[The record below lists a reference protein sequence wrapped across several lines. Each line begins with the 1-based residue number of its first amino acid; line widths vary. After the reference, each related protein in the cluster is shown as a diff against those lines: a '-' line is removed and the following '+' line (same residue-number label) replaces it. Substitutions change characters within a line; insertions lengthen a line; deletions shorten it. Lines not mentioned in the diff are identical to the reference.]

1 MRHMGTCKNEGT
13 DGRENRVSQP
23 VARSLIFAHWSAPSD
38 RHPHQNEDA
47 MVVDARVLAVTSM
60 MSILPRD
67 RGSCSWPSHL
77 RSLIISM

>member
-1 MRHMGTCKNEGT
+1 
-13 DGRENRVSQP
+13 
-23 VARSLIFAHWSAPSD
+23 
-38 RHPHQNEDA
+38 